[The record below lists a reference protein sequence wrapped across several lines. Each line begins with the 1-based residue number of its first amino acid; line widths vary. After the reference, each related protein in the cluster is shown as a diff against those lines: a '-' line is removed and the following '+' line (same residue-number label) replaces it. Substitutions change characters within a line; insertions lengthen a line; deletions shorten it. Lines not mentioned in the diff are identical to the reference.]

1 MGLDRNQHIQNGDDI
16 ELVNP
21 VGKGRMIFA
30 CEHATNFIPEE
41 YAGLGL
47 DAPALESHIAWDLG
61 AWAVARELSIKFD
74 APLIAPGVSRLLFD
88 CNRSIDAHDAVVE
101 KSEIY
106 DVPGNKKISDTERNN
121 RIERYHVPFH
131 RALSQIIEKCV
142 ERDPDVTFVTI
153 HSFSPVFNGESRDL
167 DIGLLH
173 DSDDRL
179 ANAIEKTANADGI
192 FDVRSNEPYGIED
205 GVTYTLAKH
214 ALPRGLPNV
223 MLEIRSNLIRDVA
236 SQKKMAGYLAKHL
249 TLATEAL
256 GRA

>member
-1 MGLDRNQHIQNGDDI
+1 MGLGRNQHIHNGDDI
-16 ELVNP
+16 ELINP
-21 VGKGRMIFA
+21 VGKGRMILA

-47 DAPALESHIAWDLG
+47 DALALESHIAWDPG
-61 AWAVARELSIKFD
+61 AWAVARELSVKFD
-74 APLIAPGVSRLLFD
+74 APLIAPGVSRLVFD

-106 DVPGNKKISDTERNN
+106 DVPGNKGISDTERNN

-131 RALSQIIEKCV
+131 RALSQIVEKFV
-142 ERDPDVTFVTI
+142 ERDPDIFIVTV

-173 DSDDRL
+173 DRDVRL
-179 ANAIEKTANADGI
+179 ANEIEKTVNAEGT

-223 MLEIRSNLIRDVA
+223 MLEIRNNLILDAV
-236 SQKKMAGYLAKHL
+236 SQKKMAEHLVKHL